1 MVIHH
6 MVYYSETRLNMYPEK
21 VKISVCK
28 ANVNLH
34 LHDAKKNLI
43 LFNTVLQKNKGSL
56 EAATRSSH

>member
-1 MVIHH
+1 
-6 MVYYSETRLNMYPEK
+6 MVYYSETRLTMYPEK
-21 VKISVCK
+21 AKISVCK

-43 LFNTVLQKNKGSL
+43 LFKTVLQKNKGSL